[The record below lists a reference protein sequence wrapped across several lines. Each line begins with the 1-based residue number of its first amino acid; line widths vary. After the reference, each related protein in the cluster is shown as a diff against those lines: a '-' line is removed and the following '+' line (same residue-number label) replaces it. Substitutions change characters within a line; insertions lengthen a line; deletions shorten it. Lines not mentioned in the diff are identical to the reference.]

1 MHVDITL
8 KNYRCFPSSRPVRI
22 AVKPGFSAF
31 VGVNNAGKSSLLRF
45 FCEFRYLFQRLSSA
59 TSNLDR
65 LLTGEAEKMV
75 LPSFVVSDVEELF
88 SDTNDGDLEMRLD
101 FFPSDGRP
109 GSEIGSRPIRIG
121 VVVSR
126 ADSRQA
132 SVQQS
137 HVAYSYR
144 LKLGVENPDGKAI
157 TVQHDGTLRQGDTP
171 LTDFTPVLQAC
182 QALASTMYIGSFR
195 NALGLGGDTQPP
207 APFTRPTNY
216 FDIHVGQELIRTWRV
231 WKTGP
236 KKRDRERAARVTEDI
251 ARIFQL
257 AGLEI
262 NASHDDA
269 TLQLTIGG
277 KSYGMHEVGS
287 GLAQFFVVLANA
299 AMAQPAYILID
310 EPELSLHPALQLDFL
325 TTLASYASVGIL
337 FATHNLG
344 LARASAERIY
354 TVRRYGPGQSEV
366 RPYEATPRL
375 AEFLGE
381 LGFSSSRD
389 LGFDTVL
396 LVEGP
401 SDVKAIQ
408 QFLRK
413 YGLGHRV
420 VLLPMGGASLIND
433 TSDVQLEEIKRIAP
447 RVFALIDSERKA
459 EGEPLDPA
467 RIAFLE
473 RCVAAGVEGHA
484 LTRRALENYFSERA
498 VQRVHGERYR
508 ALQPYERLKDAE
520 CGWPKAENWRI
531 AQEMTREELAGTDLR
546 EFLASLTE
554 KGSSTPAGARH
565 GPQP

>member
-1 MHVDITL
+1 MHVDLTL
-8 KNYRCFPSSRPVRI
+8 KNYRCFPSSLPVRI
-22 AVKPGFSAF
+22 TIGPGFSAF
-31 VGVNNAGKSSLLRF
+31 VGINNAGKSSLLRF
-45 FCEFRYLFQRLSSA
+45 FCEFRYLFQRLASPTA
-59 TSNLDR
+59 NLNGLFAGNAEITS
-65 LLTGEAEKMV
+65 

-88 SDTNDGDLEMRLD
+88 CDTNDGDLEMELQ
-101 FFPSDGRP
+101 FCPSDGKAEH
-109 GSEIGSRPIRIG
+109 GTDSRPIRIDI
-121 VVVSR
+121 VVSR
-126 ADSRQA
+126 DESRQA

-144 LKLGVENPDGKAI
+144 LNLRVENPDGKVI
-157 TVQHDGTLRQGDTP
+157 TVQNDGTLRLGDTS
-171 LTDFTPVLQAC
+171 LADFRPVLQAC
-182 QALASTMYIGSFR
+182 QALANTMYIGSFR
-195 NALGLGGDTQPP
+195 NALGLGGDTQIPT
-207 APFTRPTNY
+207 PFTKTTNY
-216 FDIHVGQELIRTWRV
+216 FDIHVGQELIRTWRT

-269 TLQLTIGG
+269 MLQLTIGG

-299 AMAQPAYILID
+299 AMAQPDYILID
-310 EPELSLHPALQLDFL
+310 EPELSLHPALQLNFL

-354 TVRRYGPGQSEV
+354 TVRSKVLGESEV

-375 AEFLGE
+375 VEFLGE

-413 YGLGHRV
+413 QKEEHRV

-447 RVFALIDSERKA
+447 RVFVLIDSERKA
-459 EGEPLDPA
+459 EGEPLDPV
-467 RIAFLE
+467 RGAFLE
-473 RCVAAGVEGHA
+473 RCAAAGVRGHA

-498 VQRVHGERYR
+498 VQRVYGQRYR
-508 ALQPYERLKDAE
+508 ALQPYEHLRDAVY
-520 CGWPKAENWRI
+520 GWSKAENWRI
-531 AQEMTREELAGTDLR
+531 AQQMTLKELEATDLL
-546 EFLASLTE
+546 EFLASLTAR
-554 KGSSTPAGARH
+554 KAAASKPGTP
-565 GPQP
+565 